1 MIPRF
6 LTDITIKFN
15 PFNPRSK
22 PARIFLALLPPNARQ
37 TMKIS
42 VSQLP
47 QHSTEKS
54 VLGLKFKDGKE
65 MKFDPETVKIKE
77 VVDEVNRHS
86 RALARQEEL
95 SSS

>member
-1 MIPRF
+1 
-6 LTDITIKFN
+6 
-15 PFNPRSK
+15 
-22 PARIFLALLPPNARQ
+22 
-37 TMKIS
+37 
-42 VSQLP
+42 
-47 QHSTEKS
+47 
-54 VLGLKFKDGKE
+54 